1 LLKKERQG
9 HILHQ
14 IDLHNKVLVS
24 DLCVNMRVSE
34 DTIRRDLNELAD
46 TGKIVKIHGGAL
58 SLSFQSS
65 LQYTNVYSRDEKR
78 IAAQKALQFIK
89 PGMFILTSGGTTII
103 ELARILPP
111 DLKATFIT
119 PSLPAMMEYVRHPN
133 VDALFIGN
141 KISKTSMISVGGEA
155 VSQLKEI
162 RADLCIL
169 GVNAIDAEHGI
180 TDNDW
185 EVVQIKKA
193 MIESSQRLICLTIA
207 EKINSQ
213 QPIQVCESHKIDTL
227 ITEASPDEPM
237 LEPYIKAGIKVL

>member
-1 LLKKERQG
+1 MLKKERQG

-14 IDLHNKVLVS
+14 VNLHNKVLVS
-24 DLCVNMRVSE
+24 DLCVNMHVSE

-58 SLSFQSS
+58 SVSFQSS

-78 IAAQKALQFIK
+78 LAAQKVLQFIK

-111 DLKATFIT
+111 ELKATFIT

-133 VDALFIGN
+133 VEAIFIGS
-141 KISKTSMISVGGEA
+141 KISKTSMISVGGET

-185 EVVQIKKA
+185 EVVQVKRA
-193 MIESSQRLICLTIA
+193 MIESSSSLYALTIA
-207 EKINSQ
+207 EKVNTVHRIT
-213 QPIQVCESHKIDTL
+213 VCEAERIDKL
-227 ITEASPDEPM
+227 ITDADPDNP
-237 LEPYIKAGIKVL
+237 LFDSFRKKSVRVI

>member
-58 SLSFQSS
+58 SVSFQSS
-65 LQYTNVYSRDEKR
+65 LQHTQVYSRDEKR
-78 IAAQKALQFIK
+78 VAAQKALQFIK

-133 VDALFIGN
+133 VDAIFIGN

-185 EVVQIKKA
+185 EVVQVKRA
-193 MIESSQRLICLTIA
+193 MIESSSMVYALTIA
-207 EKINSQ
+207 EKVNTVHRIT
-213 QPIQVCESHKIDTL
+213 VCEAESIDKL
-227 ITEASPDEPM
+227 ITDADPDNP
-237 LEPYIKAGIKVL
+237 LFDSFRKKSVRVI

>member
-14 IDLHNKVLVS
+14 VNLHNKILVS

-34 DTIRRDLNELAD
+34 DTIRRDLNELAEI
-46 TGKIVKIHGGAL
+46 GKIVKIHGGAL
-58 SLSFQSS
+58 SVSFQSS
-65 LQYTNVYSRDEKR
+65 LQYTDVYSRDEKR
-78 IAAQKALQFIK
+78 LAALKVLQFIK

-103 ELARILPP
+103 ELARILPS

-133 VDALFIGN
+133 VEAIFIGN

-185 EVVQIKKA
+185 EVVQVKRA
-193 MIESSQRLICLTIA
+193 MIESSKKVYALTIA
-207 EKINSQ
+207 EKVNTVYRIT
-213 QPIQVCESHKIDTL
+213 VCEAERIDTL
-227 ITEASPDEPM
+227 ITDAD
-237 LEPYIKAGIKVL
+237 PYIPLFDSFRKKSVRVI